1 MIAVVFFRSEWVFGW
16 PERTKEL
23 VQPEGRGRWNL
34 RRGRDQVVRQLRG
47 CVLRVPRTLRVL
59 TCLSWVLAS
68 PLQAIPSEPPAKGP
82 VASPAVVSITDAA
95 GRGLGL
101 LSIDR
106 RASLDPSLSRTVF
119 ESPSGRI
126 LVATRRRAQ
135 GGITWTAF
143 REAGAGET
151 LVVWGRWDLGGDEA
165 RVPTIY
171 IVGDSS
177 VGWSWLRKGSN
188 AEEKRAR
195 ANLARWISVRS
206 PSLANLLR
214 EAVEASIVS
223 QSAVANFEGSADLQR
238 VVVPTVSLYSV
249 FGRPQDRS
257 TGQTAVLRV
266 AGRDAT
272 KRLLDALDASSVP
285 AFAGPDTSKRWSG
298 RVVGGREEKLGQLS
312 LGWKALANPGAPLQA
327 SIATLDWAA
336 GSRGERAHVM
346 FFGPGG
352 GYFVKLERKTGGDW
366 TTVVTID
373 GFGDVEGEGWW
384 APYRIGD
391 RFLKEGVYDFV
402 EIPPSGDRDIR
413 QARSDLLDRIRGA
426 MGRSGFS
433 GADAEEMLFRWQ
445 RILNLD
451 EVRDSLPQLGP
462 LAGVLSETPMPVFR
476 NEADEAWAGS
486 VELRSSDRR

>member
-1 MIAVVFFRSEWVFGW
+1 MLSRSERVFGW
-16 PERTKEL
+16 SERTNEL
-23 VQPEGRGRWNL
+23 VQHHEPRRWNL
-34 RRGRDQVVRQLRG
+34 HRGRDQTTRPLLGR
-47 CVLRVPRTLRVL
+47 VLRVPRILRAFTGL
-59 TCLSWVLAS
+59 LLALAS
-68 PLQAIPSEPPAKGP
+68 PLQALPSEPPANGP
-82 VASPAVVSITDAA
+82 VASPAVVSVTDAA

-106 RASLDPSLSRTVF
+106 LASSDPNLARTVF
-119 ESPSGRI
+119 ESPSGRV
-126 LVATRRRAQ
+126 LVATRRRDRKLA
-135 GGITWTAF
+135 WTVF
-143 REAGAGET
+143 REARTGET
-151 LVVWGRWDLGGDEA
+151 LTVWVRRDLGDEKA

-171 IVGDSS
+171 VIGDDS
-177 VGWSWLRKGSN
+177 VGWSWPGKGGT
-188 AEEKRAR
+188 ADEKTDRAK
-195 ANLARWISVRS
+195 LARWISGRS

-223 QSAVANFEGSADLQR
+223 QSAVANFEGSGGLQR
-238 VVVPTVSLYSV
+238 VVVPMVSLYSV

-257 TGQTAVLRV
+257 SGQTAVLRD

-272 KRLLDALDASSVP
+272 KRLLAALDASSVP

-312 LGWKALANPGAPLQA
+312 LSWKALAKPGAPLQA

-391 RFLKEGVYDFV
+391 RFLKEGAYDFV

-445 RILNLD
+445 RILNL
-451 EVRDSLPQLGP
+451 EQVEDSLPQLGP